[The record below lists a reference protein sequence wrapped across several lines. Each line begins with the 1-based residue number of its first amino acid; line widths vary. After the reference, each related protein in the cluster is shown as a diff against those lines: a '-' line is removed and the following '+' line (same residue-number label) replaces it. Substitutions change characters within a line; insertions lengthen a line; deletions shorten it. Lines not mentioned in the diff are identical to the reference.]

1 MSSSASANT
10 HPSAGIKQSLFT
22 VHNEDCP
29 ELWTG
34 WRKGRAG
41 HNPESGSIPCVDS
54 LGLIGTHYQSPNTSL
69 GTVVALG
76 NSLSIRGKVSKST
89 FVHISGV
96 SLQKFHG

>member
-29 ELWTG
+29 ELLTG

-41 HNPESGSIPCVDS
+41 HNPKSGSIPCVDS
-54 LGLIGTHYQSPNTSL
+54 FTQHIIGDGG
-69 GTVVALG
+69 GTVALG
-76 NSLSIRGKVSKST
+76 NSLR
-89 FVHISGV
+89 
-96 SLQKFHG
+96 